1 MTDHEGGDGTGAGYA
16 EEKGSSNPD
25 TSDRENVCSLQ
36 RLADQPGTTSAS
48 HIILGHL
55 LIRDVR

>member
-1 MTDHEGGDGTGAGYA
+1 MTDHEGGDGIGAGYA

-25 TSDRENVCSLQ
+25 TLDRENVCSLQ
-36 RLADQPGTTSAS
+36 RLADQPGTASAS